1 MERKKIFSSTE
12 DSLKFD
18 RVEKTTISF
27 PLELSNTLSITLLAY
42 FSSGASIGYKFY
54 SIQRSRREI
63 VTGGRDR
70 EDDTDSYIFDI
81 FDKFGRGPAWYY
93 FSGLV
98 AIVNLDGGAEY
109 IRRPP
114 TLSTFPFTFIYRVYL
129 YIYIYTRTFRGPTRF
144 QPPPRFSLARS
155 FATHFAATW
164 CDAVEKW
171 EEGERKGGEKEI
183 IARIGLRG
191 SIRSNFDPK
200 LFLPARI
207 TFLSISLSLSG
218 IISERGVRVR
228 ETPLRSCRRWSNGEI
243 RNGGPNGKKR
253 TNRSARLSSQ
263 VG

>member
-1 MERKKIFSSTE
+1 MKTCRSHSFLSPLLSRGEEKKIFSSTE

-54 SIQRSRREI
+54 SIQRSWREI
-63 VTGGRDR
+63 ITGGRDR

-129 YIYIYTRTFRGPTRF
+129 YIYIYIRARF
-144 QPPPRFSLARS
+144 EAPHAFNRLLASRSLALS
-155 FATHFAATW
+155 LPTSL
-164 CDAVEKW
+164 
-171 EEGERKGGEKEI
+171 
-183 IARIGLRG
+183 LRG
-191 SIRSNFDPK
+191 ATR
-200 LFLPARI
+200 
-207 TFLSISLSLSG
+207 
-218 IISERGVRVR
+218 
-228 ETPLRSCRRWSNGEI
+228 
-243 RNGGPNGKKR
+243 
-253 TNRSARLSSQ
+253 
-263 VG
+263 

>member
-1 MERKKIFSSTE
+1 MGGPSIYVARQPFLPSLSLSS
-12 DSLKFD
+12 
-18 RVEKTTISF
+18 I
-27 PLELSNTLSITLLAY
+27 AY
-42 FSSGASIGYKFY
+42 I
-54 SIQRSRREI
+54 
-63 VTGGRDR
+63 
-70 EDDTDSYIFDI
+70 YI
-81 FDKFGRGPAWYY
+81 
-93 FSGLV
+93 
-98 AIVNLDGGAEY
+98 
-109 IRRPP
+109 
-114 TLSTFPFTFIYRVYL
+114 